1 MKLENAF
8 NRINKE
14 YFEKGMKEAVERI
27 NKIKIKDYPLVS
39 VIVPTFNVKRTIEIC
54 INSILNQT
62 YKNIEIIVNDANS
75 NDGSIEIIK
84 KFENVKLVFENK
96 NRTQARNY
104 AVKLS
109 KGEYLFHID
118 SDMELSDILIE
129 ECVKLCL
136 CEKYDA
142 LIVPEISV
150 GKTFWGLCRALE
162 KLSFLNDK
170 YMESA
175 NRFISRKAYL
185 AVNGYDESLTAGEDF
200 DIHQR
205 LLQNNFKIGRAAAFI
220 KHYEVLSLFEI
231 WKKGYI
237 YGRTFNPYI
246 KKYPVLTGKQFFI
259 IRPAYIRNWKLF
271 LKHPILTAGLIFM
284 KGIMYFFTLTGI
296 IITFISGR
304 HKKT

>member
-1 MKLENAF
+1 MDF
-8 NRINKE
+8 NKKFLNLNKK
-14 YFEKGMKEAVERI
+14 YFEEGQKKATEFI
-27 NKIKIKDYPLVS
+27 KQNKLKTRPMVS
-39 VIVPTFNVKRTIEIC
+39 VIIPTYNVKRTIRIC
-54 INSILNQT
+54 IESILKQT
-62 YKNIEIIVNDANS
+62 YKNLEIIINDANS

-84 KFENVKLVFENK
+84 KFKKVKLIFNNK

-104 AVKLS
+104 AARIA
-109 KGEYLFHID
+109 KGKYLFHID
-118 SDMELSDILIE
+118 SDMELTDILIE
-129 ECVKLCL
+129 ECVKLC
-136 CEKYDA
+136 EIKKFDA
-142 LIVPEISV
+142 LIVPEVSV

-175 NRFISRKAYL
+175 NRFIRKSSYFS
-185 AVNGYDESLTAGEDF
+185 VGGYDETLTAGEDF

-205 LLQNNFKIGRAAAFI
+205 LLQKKFKISRANAFI
-220 KHYEVLSLFEI
+220 KHHEVLSLFEI

-259 IRPAYIRNWKLF
+259 IRPAYIKNFHLF
-271 LKHPILTAGLIFM
+271 LKHPLLSAGLIFM
-284 KGIMYFFTLTGI
+284 KSIMYFFTLIGI
-296 IITFISGR
+296 SITWISGK